1 MAREG
6 KLTRQGL
13 PKTPVGAIQAGKLA
27 LRHRRMVVM
36 RWV

>member
-13 PKTPVGAIQAGKLA
+13 PKTPGAALQA
-27 LRHRRMVVM
+27 LRLAFRHRKMVMM